1 MQKSENILIGIA
13 LILFGIASMLIF
25 NYTEWGVFEV
35 FGVISPIA
43 GLIVVIVGAI
53 YEGKTNDPKN

>member
-1 MQKSENILIGIA
+1 MHKIENILIGIA

-35 FGVISPIA
+35 FGVISPIV